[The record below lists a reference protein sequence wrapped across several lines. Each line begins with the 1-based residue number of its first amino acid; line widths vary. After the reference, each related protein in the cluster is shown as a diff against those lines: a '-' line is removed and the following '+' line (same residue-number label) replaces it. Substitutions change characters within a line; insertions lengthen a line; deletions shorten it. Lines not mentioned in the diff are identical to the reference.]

1 MASVDLKQK
10 AEDDYVYKVQGALR
24 ERVWNA
30 DCASVRM
37 ASFSRNMLSIKADV
51 LRSGT
56 STRRSGTP
64 CLIRGPNSIIGTAVR
79 FQCGPI
85 GTSRCVF

>member
-1 MASVDLKQK
+1 MGYVASVNLKQK

-37 ASFSRNMLSIKADV
+37 ASFSRN
-51 LRSGT
+51 
-56 STRRSGTP
+56 
-64 CLIRGPNSIIGTAVR
+64 N
-79 FQCGPI
+79 
-85 GTSRCVF
+85 